1 MVYDY
6 LLHYHAMGAM
16 LAASE
21 GKNIFHNRCMEHI
34 DPMLAVTWQY
44 DKSNCA
50 SRVGT
55 QVRGDSIGT
64 WKIVQM
70 HELVPNL
77 FLKKKNRTG
86 VTAMWDHFV
95 IMVDLRFVLLN
106 F

>member
-55 QVRGDSIGT
+55 QVRGDPIGT

-77 FLKKKNRTG
+77 FFKKKTEQE
-86 VTAMWDHFV
+86 
-95 IMVDLRFVLLN
+95 
-106 F
+106 